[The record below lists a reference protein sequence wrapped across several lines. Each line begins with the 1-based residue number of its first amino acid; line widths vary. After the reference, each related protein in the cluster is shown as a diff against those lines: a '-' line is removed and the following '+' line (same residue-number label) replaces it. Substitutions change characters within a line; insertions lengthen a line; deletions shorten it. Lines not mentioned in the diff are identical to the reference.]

1 MKFRNI
7 SDLTNE
13 DLAETPFEFL
23 IMKLNDICLV
33 SLNRKLKQMDLTINQ
48 ANFLVVINTE
58 ESLPQSYI
66 SQLLNIRGGSVT
78 KALKRLE
85 EKGFVEINPNPENRS
100 KNIVNITDKGR
111 KVTREFNR
119 TISEIEDE
127 IFKEYSNEE
136 KEKLK
141 IMLRDI
147 SKKYFDLK

>member
-7 SDLTNE
+7 SDLTND

-33 SLNRKLKQMDLTINQ
+33 SLNNRLKDIDLTIKQ

-66 SQLLNIRGGSVT
+66 SQLLNIHGGSVT
-78 KALKRLE
+78 KSLKRLE
-85 EKGFVEINPNPENRS
+85 AKGLVEINPNPENKS
-100 KNIVNITDKGR
+100 KNIVKITPNGR
-111 KVTREFNR
+111 KVTNEFIEIIN
-119 TISEIEDE
+119 EIENE
-127 IFKEYSNEE
+127 IFSDFTGKE

-141 IMLRDI
+141 IILRDL
-147 SKKYFDLK
+147 SKKFNQL